1 MEIDLRIPL
10 GMMFSM
16 MGAVLSAFGLAT
28 RTRPDLYV
36 KSLGINGDMWWGV
49 VLLVFG
55 IIVLNLGRRGQGRCR
70 GRGRAR
76 EQVFSGFHRG
86 RGARSST
93 GRVRIQAAC
102 PRGRRAR
109 APRR

>member
-36 KSLGINGDMWWGV
+36 KSLGINGDLWWGA

-55 IIVLNLGRRGQGRCR
+55 IVVLNMGRRGQGRIEIR
-70 GRGRAR
+70 KKLA
-76 EQVFSGFHRG
+76 EKK
-86 RGARSST
+86 
-93 GRVRIQAAC
+93 
-102 PRGRRAR
+102 
-109 APRR
+109 

>member
-55 IIVLNLGRRGQGRCR
+55 IIVLNLGRRGQGRIELR
-70 GRGRAR
+70 KKLAQK
-76 EQVFSGFHRG
+76 E
-86 RGARSST
+86 
-93 GRVRIQAAC
+93 
-102 PRGRRAR
+102 
-109 APRR
+109 

>member
-36 KSLGINGDMWWGV
+36 KSLGINGD
-49 VLLVFG
+49 LVCMSIADG
-55 IIVLNLGRRGQGRCR
+55 DAMGGGQQHIVD
-70 GRGRAR
+70 RAIMR
-76 EQVFSGFHRG
+76 TASQM
-86 RGARSST
+86 GATIERHWQAISKHSST
-93 GRVRIQAAC
+93 VRYIGLVL
-102 PRGRRAR
+102 RGEPDQLCR
-109 APRR
+109 